1 MWFDFRFKPV
11 DFSLKLSEESH
22 VQIKSETIYISPT
35 TKQVKEIPDD
45 TMFQVNFRANP
56 KPTNWTCQ
64 WENQSENS
72 LPCMIANGSEVGDYF
87 VNFNQTQV
95 LTQEG
100 SIIINMTNVIGT
112 SQFKFDLVLQVPQ
125 VQNNKSGI
133 KYT

>member
-1 MWFDFRFKPV
+1 
-11 DFSLKLSEESH
+11 
-22 VQIKSETIYISPT
+22 
-35 TKQVKEIPDD
+35 
-45 TMFQVNFRANP
+45 MFQVNFRANP

-72 LPCMIANGSEVGDYF
+72 LPCMIANGNEVGDYF

-100 SIIINMTNVIGT
+100 SIIISMTNGIGT

-125 VQNNKSGI
+125 VQNNKSGMHNTEI
-133 KYT
+133 

>member
-1 MWFDFRFKPV
+1 
-11 DFSLKLSEESH
+11 
-22 VQIKSETIYISPT
+22 
-35 TKQVKEIPDD
+35 
-45 TMFQVNFRANP
+45 MFQVNFRANP
-56 KPTNWTCQ
+56 KPKNWTCQ

>member
-1 MWFDFRFKPV
+1 
-11 DFSLKLSEESH
+11 LKLSEESH

-35 TKQVKEIPDD
+35 TKQVKQIPDE

-72 LPCMIANGSEVGDYF
+72 LPCMISNGSEVGDYS
-87 VNFNQTQV
+87 VNFNHSQV

-100 SIIINMTNVIGT
+100 SIIINMTNGVGM
-112 SQFKFDLVLQVPQ
+112 SQFKFDPVLQVPQ
-125 VQNNKSGI
+125 VQNNKSGMHNTEI
-133 KYT
+133 